1 MRKPRSSAYNRDV
14 SRRKALR
21 KQRIAKRL
29 YSYNYGSEFEYY
41 KHLHQYS
48 KGKIHCSC
56 PMCSAKTRNKGKRR
70 YLAGNY
76 APSINYKH
84 NDLKRQIAMDLDERD
99 YFLSCTDNVQE
110 RILLDSDE
118 LG

>member
-1 MRKPRSSAYNRDV
+1 MRKPCSSAYNRDM

-21 KQRIAKRL
+21 KRRIAKQRDP
-29 YSYNYGSEFEYY
+29 EFEYY
-41 KHLHQYS
+41 KNLHQYS

-76 APSINYKH
+76 SPSINYKLS
-84 NDLKRQIAMDLDERD
+84 DLKRQTAMDLDEQD
-99 YFLSCTDNVQE
+99 YFLSCADDVQE
-110 RILLDSDE
+110 RISLNHDKLE
-118 LG
+118 